1 VHRHPGLGIDEV
13 TVLDGVPVT
22 TVARTLLDLAAV
34 VHPEQVRRAIKQAEV
49 LGLFDLQAVRLLIA
63 RHPRHRGA
71 RLLAAVLESWTD
83 PLLTRSDLEIAFVEL
98 CSRHGLPQ
106 PTMNGTLL
114 GMEIDAQFP
123 PHGIAVELDGG
134 GFHENPL
141 QREDDYAK
149 RAAVEAA
156 GLRFVAF
163 TYRQVTDRDG
173 AFPAWILRR
182 MMRRAA

>member
-1 VHRHPGLGIDEV
+1 
-13 TVLDGVPVT
+13 
-22 TVARTLLDLAAV
+22 
-34 VHPEQVRRAIKQAEV
+34 
-49 LGLFDLQAVRLLIA
+49 
-63 RHPRHRGA
+63 
-71 RLLAAVLESWTD
+71 
-83 PLLTRSDLEIAFVEL
+83 
-98 CSRHGLPQ
+98 
-106 PTMNGTLL
+106 MNGTLL
-114 GMEIDAQFP
+114 GMEIDAQFT

-134 GFHENPL
+134 RFHENPL